1 MPVRIK
7 VCGITRYED
16 AKIAA
21 HLGVDALGFI
31 FYQKS
36 ARYIQPSAARQIV
49 QRLPPF
55 ISRVGVFVNEDARTV
70 NRIAG
75 EVGLDTVQLHGDE
88 SPEYCDRF
96 TLSVIKAFSVSADF
110 DLSTVNAYRVNGVLL
125 DTWDRDSHGGTG
137 KSFDWRIAQRA
148 TLTHD
153 TVVLAGGLGPS
164 NLKDALDAVH
174 PYAVDLNSG
183 VEIRPG
189 EKNPHKLRDAVRIIR
204 SWSSS

>member
-1 MPVRIK
+1 VRIK

-31 FYQKS
+31 FYPKS
-36 ARYIQPSAARQIV
+36 TRYIQPGAAREIV
-49 QRLPPF
+49 QKLPPF
-55 ISRVGVFVNEDARTV
+55 VSRVGVFVNEDARTV

-75 EVGLDTVQLHGDE
+75 EVGLDTVQFHGDE

-96 TLSVIKAFSVSADF
+96 TLSVIKAFSVAADF
-110 DLSTVNAYRVNGVLL
+110 DLSIINGYHVNGILL
-125 DTWDRDSHGGTG
+125 DTWDRNSHGGTG

-148 TLTHD
+148 TGAHD

-164 NLKDALDAVH
+164 NLVDALDAVH

-183 VEIRPG
+183 VEIKPG